1 MIELSIVLLILS
13 LLVGSLLVGRQIVDR
28 AKIQRIIFEFDYYEK
43 AFHQFYDTYRTVPTG
58 LTKKECMK
66 YPIFGGEYV
75 ALSRIAASGGKPAHF
90 ERQKVNIS
98 HDLFCNSSCPDT
110 SYVSKKIYDSYTYCG
125 KYLTKGIMT
134 KSGLF
139 SDVYD
144 GINLLEGYTC
154 RSYVPVADA
163 HLMTSD
169 IDTYYF
175 PSSFDT
181 DSYLGFVG
189 FADAPGYRYNDVI
202 RGYHQRVNNV
212 FGVNTGIQK
221 KHELNNLKY
230 AMTVK
235 NHNAIILFNRTTDGK
250 PVNGFSSKASG
261 CLRNSNGAISAR
273 LTSELDA
280 KIDDGRPGSGKILAL
295 KTGHSRSRDATQF
308 EINKTCFDRDFE
320 EVDKAIYTSDT
331 NLKYGCNIIKVME
344 DVK

>member
-1 MIELSIVLLILS
+1 
-13 LLVGSLLVGRQIVDR
+13 
-28 AKIQRIIFEFDYYEK
+28 
-43 AFHQFYDTYRTVPTG
+43 
-58 LTKKECMK
+58 
-66 YPIFGGEYV
+66 
-75 ALSRIAASGGKPAHF
+75 
-90 ERQKVNIS
+90 
-98 HDLFCNSSCPDT
+98 
-110 SYVSKKIYDSYTYCG
+110 
-125 KYLTKGIMT
+125 MT

-144 GINLLEGYTC
+144 GVNLLEGFTC
-154 RSYVPVADA
+154 RSDVPVADA

-181 DSYLGFVG
+181 DSYLGFFG
-189 FADAPGYRYNDVI
+189 FADAPGYSYNDI
-202 RGYHQRVNNV
+202 IHGYHQRVNNV

-250 PVNGFSSKASG
+250 PVNGFGSKASG

-280 KIDDGRPGSGKILAL
+280 KIDDGRPGSGKMLAL
-295 KTGHSRSRDATQF
+295 KTGHSRSRDATQS